1 MSSDEWILYYWNG
14 EPPFCGRGEFAR
26 LMFEEAGVQYTEVN
40 DGKVLYNEIILGK
53 GDGYPMFAPPV
64 IKKGTR
70 NSCSTQLSRKFEL
83 LTKY

>member
-1 MSSDEWILYYWNG
+1 MSSDEWFLYYWNG

-40 DGKVLYNEIILGK
+40 DGKVLNNEIILGK

-64 IKKGTR
+64 IKKGTINFGQAPR
-70 NSCSTQLSRKFEL
+70 L
-83 LTKY
+83 